1 MPQKQRRDDGGG
13 NCIVQ
18 NADQNVG
25 KAEEKQ
31 VEDVEE
37 EVKETG
43 SERTTRRN
51 FKNKKN
57 RMHQGSW
64 Q

>member
-1 MPQKQRRDDGGG
+1 MPQKQRRDDGGGGGGG

-31 VEDVEE
+31 VEDVE
-37 EVKETG
+37 KRSG
-43 SERTTRRN
+43 RN
-51 FKNKKN
+51 GK
-57 RMHQGSW
+57 
-64 Q
+64 